1 MRVSV
6 SGWWLTFTRPGLSPV
21 SYTKLAWRTR
31 SCDILMLNIL

>member
-31 SCDILMLNIL
+31 RCELIVL